1 MSKPIR
7 AANAISSNVVIK
19 PPSDRS
25 WYAST
30 SSRFFC
36 RNWKSFLSSS
46 GFSRSGASV
55 PIVEYVC
62 PRMLPPKRCLPSAR
76 STKSMTVSSGN
87 GRSSGVTVSRI
98 SETGAK
104 AETIS
109 DTGEVTVLKSSA
121 SCQRVCIDRESLPT
135 GMVIPSAGH
144 SSMPTASTASNN
156 AASSPE
162 APIAAIQFADK
173 QMSSILSTLAAAIL
187 VIASPMAMRAEAALD
202 KIASGVLSP
211 IAIASPVYPE
221 NPEAVTETSATGV
234 CQGPTIWSRATSPPT
249 ERSPMVIKNFL
260 LATVG

>member
-1 MSKPIR
+1 
-7 AANAISSNVVIK
+7 
-19 PPSDRS
+19 
-25 WYAST
+25 
-30 SSRFFC
+30 
-36 RNWKSFLSSS
+36 
-46 GFSRSGASV
+46 
-55 PIVEYVC
+55 
-62 PRMLPPKRCLPSAR
+62 MLPPKRCLPSAR
-76 STKSMTVSSGN
+76 SSKSTTVSSGN
-87 GRSSGVTVSRI
+87 GRSSGVRVTRI

-109 DTGEVTVLKSSA
+109 DTGEVTAFESPP
-121 SCQRVCIDRESLPT
+121 SCQRVCIDKESLPT
-135 GMVIPSAGH
+135 GIVIPSAGH

-173 QMSSILSTLAAAIL
+173 QISSIRSMLAAPIL
-187 VIASPMAMRAEAALD
+187 VIASPTAMRADAELD

-221 NPEAVTETSATGV
+221 NPEEVTATSATGV

-249 ERSPMVIKNFL
+249 ERSPIVIKNFL